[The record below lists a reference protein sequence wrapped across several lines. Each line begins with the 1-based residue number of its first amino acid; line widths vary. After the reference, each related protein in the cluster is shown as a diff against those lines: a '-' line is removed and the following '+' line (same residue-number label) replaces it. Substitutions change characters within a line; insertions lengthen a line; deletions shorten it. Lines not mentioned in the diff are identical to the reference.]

1 MNVILCYPKYVVCF
15 PILYVKSYYQS
26 NQYRSSSSNLV
37 YIRAFCRKD
46 LTQTEKEQCVV
57 FNTCVK
63 HAVAFCVKYY
73 ECFKVCV
80 VRNDIVIF
88 TWNMLSA
95 M

>member
-1 MNVILCYPKYVVCF
+1 MESVSFKFFQSCLYPGILSEGPYA
-15 PILYVKSYYQS
+15 
-26 NQYRSSSSNLV
+26 N
-37 YIRAFCRKD
+37 RKG
-46 LTQTEKEQCVV
+46 TMCG

-88 TWNMLSA
+88 TWNTLSA